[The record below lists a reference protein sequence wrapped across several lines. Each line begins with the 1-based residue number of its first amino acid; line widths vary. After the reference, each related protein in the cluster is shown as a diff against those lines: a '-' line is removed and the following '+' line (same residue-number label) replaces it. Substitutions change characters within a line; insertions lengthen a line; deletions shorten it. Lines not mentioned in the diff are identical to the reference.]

1 MHTMTAIPSTDP
13 PASADPRADWIARH
27 QGAIWRYLRYL
38 GCERDAA
45 EDLLHDTLLAGLRHG
60 IHHRPA
66 GQARAWLRTT
76 AKNLVSDR
84 RRGAARRAVFAS
96 LELAE
101 AIWQEQE
108 GSPRRDALRE
118 CLLLLDGRSRRAV
131 ELRYG
136 QGHGRAAIAG
146 ALGIGEEGVKSL
158 LQRVRQ
164 LLRECI
170 ERRCGDED

>member
-1 MHTMTAIPSTDP
+1 MPSTDP
-13 PASADPRADWIARH
+13 PAPADPRADWIAAH
-27 QGAIWRYLRYL
+27 QRAIWRYLRYL
-38 GCERDAA
+38 GCERDVA

-60 IHHRPA
+60 MHSRPA

-76 AKNLVSDR
+76 AKHLVTDR
-84 RRGAARRAVFAS
+84 QRGAARRATVAW

-101 AIWQEQE
+101 VIWQEQE

-118 CLLLLDGRSRRAV
+118 CLSLLDGRSARAV

-136 QGHGRAAIAG
+136 QGHGRAAIAA

-164 LLRECI
+164 LLRACI
-170 ERRCGDED
+170 ERRCGDEG